1 MTLPSLQRFTKAIV
15 GQMMAG
21 ADVNIFSS
29 HVIAQYPVGQGCQGG
44 GGEIYRYCS
53 FDGPV
58 AAGTLVAP
66 TLANVGASIKTNF
79 PTATPITVQAE
90 YPILPNTVGSHYVE
104 GAFAS
109 VTLNEYAG
117 GKLIIAAKSGAG
129 YTYDIKGNTA
139 TGTPQASNVR
149 FQLVQPLQVTLG
161 TNSSIIIAPSMYN
174 DLQQASYNT
183 NWQVAG
189 VTLSQI
195 GQNSTSNNFFG
206 WIQTKGLVGA
216 LEDNGP
222 GTVVNGQGVTLS
234 KLTAGYYA
242 GGGFS
247 GTQQSGVNIIGQSV
261 AINGTTGGIGAI
273 YLILE

>member
-21 ADVNIFSS
+21 ADVNIYAT
-29 HVIAQYPVGQGCQGG
+29 HVIGAYPVGQGCQGG

-53 FDGPV
+53 FDGPC
-58 AAGTLVAP
+58 APGTLVAP
-66 TLANVGASIKTNF
+66 TIANVGNAIKTSF
-79 PTATPITVQAE
+79 PTATPINVPAE
-90 YPILPNTVGSHYVE
+90 APIATNTIGSHYVE

-109 VTLNEYAG
+109 IAINQFAG

-174 DLQQASYNT
+174 DLQSATYAT
-183 NWQVAG
+183 NFQVAG
-189 VTLSQI
+189 VTLSQT

-216 LEDNGP
+216 LEDNTGS
-222 GTVVNGQGVTLS
+222 TVVNGQGVTLS
-234 KLTAGYYA
+234 KYTAGYYGA
-242 GGGFS
+242 AGFS
-247 GTQQSGVNIIGQSV
+247 GTQQTGVSVIGQSV
-261 AINGTTGGIGAI
+261 QVNGTTGGIGAI